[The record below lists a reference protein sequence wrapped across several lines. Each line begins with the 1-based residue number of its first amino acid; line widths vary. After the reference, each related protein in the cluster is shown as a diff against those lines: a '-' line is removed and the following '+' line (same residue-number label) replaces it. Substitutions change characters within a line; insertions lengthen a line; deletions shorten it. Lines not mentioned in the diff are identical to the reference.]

1 MNIFILLDKTQLW
14 NSNKPATSCVELK
27 ICFRMVI
34 KTMYK
39 DISTLIAFP
48 HVVNE
53 LMTIFDFYV

>member
-1 MNIFILLDKTQLW
+1 MNIFILLDKTQIW
-14 NSNKPATSCVELK
+14 NSYKPATSCVELK

-39 DISTLIAFP
+39 DISILISFP
-48 HVVNE
+48 HVGNE